1 MKLSDIVRYK
11 NQIDELR
18 ASNQYRLSVDNHL
31 DFLIRSV
38 RKEVNIRNK
47 FEIDIQHT
55 INNVHSSLAALENHL
70 DTVANEVSV
79 LIEQMQPP
87 YFERSYRWYTNEMQ
101 HETAQYILE
110 RRLIPGTDEDREALW
125 ARVKTW
131 ADWRYPVLCIRP
143 GNEEFVNNLVA
154 GSPLYIVD
162 QFYELLEPTLDR
174 FNEKYRRHIRPYVI
188 KESET
193 EPLMPFLPNGQ
204 FGLIFA
210 YNYFNFRPLEAMRH
224 YFTEILNKLRPGG
237 IFIFTINNC
246 DNAHPVA
253 LCENNYA
260 CYTPGEM
267 VLNLATM
274 LGFEHRYTY
283 DARDQLCWYELA
295 KPGEL
300 TTLRGGQSL
309 AKIMPK

>member
-11 NQIDELR
+11 NHIDELR
-18 ASNQYRLSVDNHL
+18 SSSQYRLSVDSHL
-31 DFLIRSV
+31 DYLLRAV
-38 RKEVNIRNK
+38 RAEINIRNK
-47 FEIDIQHT
+47 FETDIEQSVNHVHTSLHNLEQHLNL
-55 INNVHSSLAALENHL
+55 ISQ
-70 DTVANEVSV
+70 EVND
-79 LIEQMQPP
+79 LIEQLQPS
-87 YFERSYRWYTNEMQ
+87 YFEKSYKWYTNEMQ
-101 HETAQYILE
+101 HEQPQYILE
-110 RRLIPGTDEDREALW
+110 RRLIPGNDDDSMALST
-125 ARVKTW
+125 RIKTW
-131 ADWRYPVLCIRP
+131 ADWRYPVACLRP
-143 GNEEFVNNLVA
+143 GVEEFVNDLVA
-154 GSPLYIVD
+154 GSPLYIID
-162 QFYELLEPTLDR
+162 QYYELLEPTLNR
-174 FNEKYRRHIRPYVI
+174 FNEKYRRHLRPYII

-210 YNYFNFRPLEAMRH
+210 YNYFNFRPLEAMRR
-224 YFTEILNKLRPGG
+224 YFTEILEKLRPGG

-253 LCENNYA
+253 LCESNYA
-260 CYTPGEM
+260 CYTPGQL

-283 DARDQLCWYELA
+283 DPRDQLCWYELA

-309 AKIMPK
+309 AKIVPK